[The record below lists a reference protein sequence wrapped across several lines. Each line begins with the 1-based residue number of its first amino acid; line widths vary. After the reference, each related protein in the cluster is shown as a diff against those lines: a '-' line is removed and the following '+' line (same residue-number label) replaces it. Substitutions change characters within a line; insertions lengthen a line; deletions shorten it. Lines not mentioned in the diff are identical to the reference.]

1 MAVIKRRILEDEA
14 RLEEGQPLPVEVE
27 LSDGSKLRFPS
38 RDEAEAFDPSPR
50 EKVRMRELEVVD
62 QEYEELGRWTTRKS
76 AILCVA
82 QNLGVSPP
90 SEEEIAQ
97 FVEDFSGRP
106 LEERIRF
113 GVWDEETKERQ
124 AQERLLRDEPWE
136 RVKESL

>member
-1 MAVIKRRILEDEA
+1 MNKWRILEDGT
-14 RLEEGQPLPVEVE
+14 RLEEGEPFPVEVE
-27 LSDGSKLRFPS
+27 LDDGSKLKFPS

-62 QEYEELGRWTTRKS
+62 EEYEKPGRWTTRKS
-76 AILCVA
+76 AILQVA
-82 QNLGVSPP
+82 QNLGVLPP
-90 SEEEIAQ
+90 SEERIAQ

-113 GVWDEETKERQ
+113 GVWDKETKERQ